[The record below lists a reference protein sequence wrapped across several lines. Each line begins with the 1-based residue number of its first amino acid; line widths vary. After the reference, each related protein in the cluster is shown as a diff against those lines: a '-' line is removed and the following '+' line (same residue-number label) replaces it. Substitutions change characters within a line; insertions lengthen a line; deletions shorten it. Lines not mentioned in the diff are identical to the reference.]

1 MENSIN
7 SKVMNNLLDFVNEK
21 IVLVVGEDS
30 KKELAEALIKS
41 VQENNISSTKFT
53 RKSPFHT
60 RYNKFKIN
68 YVIIS
73 I

>member
-7 SKVMNNLLDFVNEK
+7 SKAMNNLLDFVNEK

-53 RKSPFHT
+53 RKSPFYT

-68 YVIIS
+68 YVIIN